1 MSSGTLTATDF
12 VPIRH
17 SSHAKDIDTRAS
29 NALIVPGGQDV
40 IYAEPPFFTRPG
52 KAAFLSDAR
61 PWARIMVHEM
71 SHREARTRTLD
82 NRYAYKGIRPRAG
95 AFAHAAA
102 RTNADSWA
110 TFVADAAGAMSD
122 NERSRALN
130 GT

>member
-1 MSSGTLTATDF
+1 LSSGTLTATDF

-29 NALIVPGGQDV
+29 NAFIVPGGQDV
-40 IYAEPPFFTRPG
+40 IYVEPPFFTRPG

-71 SHREARTRTLD
+71 SHREARTLD

-102 RTNADSWA
+102 CTNADSWA